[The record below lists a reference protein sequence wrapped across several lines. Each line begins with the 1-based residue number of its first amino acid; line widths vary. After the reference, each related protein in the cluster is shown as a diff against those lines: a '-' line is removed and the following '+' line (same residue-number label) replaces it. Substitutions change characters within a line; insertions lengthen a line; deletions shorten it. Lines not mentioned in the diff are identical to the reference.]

1 MALLPIATAALLLLA
16 VLLVVAGAVV
26 VVARAMRGGRRFT
39 GGPVATRWSPGRHF
53 ARPER
58 TARDAWRRRDAA
70 ATVGVASGV
79 SWTRDRAVAWRW
91 AGIVAGAGVA
101 YVAATGGGRL
111 GSGLLVA
118 APLFGLCALAGALA
132 GEFTRPGPGGPV
144 RRAQLRVRRVRDY
157 APGRLGAVVIAA
169 TVALVGLAAVTT
181 TVASGDDLGRAG
193 RWLACV
199 NGPYGA
205 AHGPWP
211 GSFYTVPGLGLV
223 LAGLVLAALT
233 LRRIARR
240 PQPADDADADD
251 DLRRR
256 STDVVVSA
264 TGILVLVP
272 LAGIAV
278 TAGVSLMALADQCG
292 HAWWT
297 GAGWSLIVLTG
308 AASVL
313 AVWCVSRLLL
323 PSNRGGAAR

>member
-1 MALLPIATAALLLLA
+1 MALLPIATAALLLLG

-39 GGPVATRWSPGRHF
+39 GGPAATRSFPGRHF

-58 TARDAWRRRDAA
+58 TAWDAWRRRDAA
-70 ATVGVASGV
+70 ATLGVASGA
-79 SWTRDRAVAWRW
+79 SWTRDRAVAWRG

-101 YVAATGGGRL
+101 YVAAAGGRL
-111 GSGLLVA
+111 GSGLLFA

-132 GEFTRPGPGGPV
+132 GEFTRPVPGGPV

-169 TVALVGLAAVTT
+169 TMALFGLAAVTT
-181 TVASGDDLGRAG
+181 TVASADDLGRTG

-199 NGPYGA
+199 DGPYGA

-251 DLRRR
+251 NLRRR

-292 HAWWT
+292 NAWWT
-297 GAGWSLIVLTG
+297 GAGRSLIALAG

-313 AVWCVSRLLL
+313 AVWCLSRLLL
-323 PSNRGGAAR
+323 PSSRGGAAG